1 MKHRN
6 FYRVLGIFA
15 AILAFAVMI
24 FCIKTE
30 YRNLDAYPQNET
42 GKTLCINEVMYSG
55 LGLYRDEDGDNSD
68 WIELYNYGDKPVNL
82 WGMSIA
88 DHVGINRRWYFPNY
102 VMAPGEYLIVWA
114 SAKDKVT
121 DSGQMHT
128 DFMISSSDTIT
139 LYYGRDCVDK
149 LHISAPVDPGVS
161 VGRPAKEPGALAV
174 LSNATPEMVNNT
186 RPISYLVRLD
196 DELSPPEF
204 SNESGVYS
212 SDFYLT
218 MTSEDEDAY
227 IFYTL
232 DGSEPDENSNIYS
245 EPIYIHDRSDEPNII
260 GNVKTTPNYKMNY
273 YWENT
278 YSYKGTV
285 VRARTM
291 KNGVMSDEIVTKSY
305 FISPETDLN
314 IVSLT
319 VDPADMFDER
329 DGIYVPGE
337 TYYIWKKYN
346 KESTNTVF
354 PPANYNAEEKV
365 KAHLEIMDSSG
376 SMIADNEV
384 EVEIMGAASRSNAA
398 KGLKVTMADNGEPF
412 DADMFELIPQAAVSN
427 NAEGTDSLLLRA
439 AGTDFNRTMFSDILA
454 QSIVA
459 DNMNVTYQAAEP
471 AVLFINGEYW
481 GIHNIREAY
490 GADYFNRHYGID
502 PSNLS
507 LIKLNTGV
515 DPYVPEISEGTMQDL
530 QDYLDLVE
538 YVKTHDL
545 SVQENFDYVAD
556 KIDVE
561 SFMDYFIT
569 EIYYGNDD
577 WPGNNFRIWRATQPG
592 NKYGDNKW
600 RLVLFD
606 LDDAFL
612 YPEFN
617 SVEYVLTEDYDKEIL
632 NGVNLNFDDNR
643 EIIIALMQNE
653 KFKADFFERFDQCL
667 DTVFSSEKVLAQIDE
682 LQAIYDS
689 EMPAHF
695 SRWHTQDGWLKKI
708 KNKFKYSYSEKD
720 LYTYQRWL
728 ARIENMRTFAKERPD
743 NLRSYLSDY
752 KNK

>member
-1 MKHRN
+1 MKHRGI
-6 FYRVLGIFA
+6 YRVLGIITAF
-15 AILAFAVMI
+15 LAFVI
-24 FCIKTE
+24 LILCIKTE
-30 YRNLDAYPQNET
+30 YSNIDNYPQNAT
-42 GKTLCINEVMYSG
+42 GKTLCINEVMYAN
-55 LGLYRDEDGDNSD
+55 LGLFNDEDGDSSD
-68 WIELYNYGDKPVNL
+68 WIEIYNYGEKPVNL

-88 DHVGINRRWYFPNY
+88 DHVGLNRRWYFPNY
-102 VMAPGEYLIVWA
+102 VMEPGEYLIVWA

-121 DSGQMHT
+121 DDGQMHT

-139 LYYGRDCVDK
+139 LYYGKNCVDK
-149 LHISAPVDPGVS
+149 LQISASVDPGVS
-161 VGRPAKEPGALAV
+161 VGRPAKEPRALAV
-174 LSNATPEMVNNT
+174 LSNATPEKVNNT

-196 DELSPPEF
+196 DELSPPVF

-218 MTSEDEDAY
+218 LTSEDKDAR

-232 DGSEPDENSNIYS
+232 DGSEPDEDSSIYS
-245 EPIYIHDRSDEPNII
+245 EPIHVYDRSGEPNVI
-260 GNVKTTPNYKMNY
+260 GNVKTTPNYVMNY

-291 KNGVMSDEIVTKSY
+291 KNGVMSDEITTKSY
-305 FISPETDLN
+305 YISPETDFN

-365 KAHLEIMDSSG
+365 KAHLEIMGSSG
-376 SMIADNEV
+376 EMLADNEV

-398 KGLKVTMADNGEPF
+398 KGLKVTMADNDATF
-412 DADMFELIPQAAVSN
+412 DAGMFELIPQADVTRK
-427 NAEGTDSLLLRA
+427 AEGTDSLLIRA
-439 AGTDFNRTMFSDILA
+439 AGSDFNRSMFSDILA
-454 QSIVA
+454 QSIIA
-459 DNMNVTYQAAEP
+459 DKMNVTYQAAEP

-490 GADYFNRHYGID
+490 GADYFKRHYGIS

-507 LIKLNTGV
+507 LIKLNTGLE
-515 DPYVPEISEGTMQDL
+515 PYVPEISEGTQQDL

-545 SVQENFDYVAD
+545 SVQENYDYVSS
-556 KIDVE
+556 KIDIAN
-561 SFMDYFIT
+561 FMDYYIA

-577 WPGNNFRIWRATQPG
+577 WPGNNFRIWRAKEP
-592 NKYGDNKW
+592 NNEYGDNKW
-600 RLVLFD
+600 RIVLFD

-617 SVEYVLTEDYDKEIL
+617 SVEYVLTEDYDKEVL
-632 NGVNLNFDDNR
+632 KGVNLHYDDNR

-653 KFKADFFERFDQCL
+653 TFKADFFARFDLCL
-667 DTVFSSEKVLAQIDE
+667 DSVFSSDNVLAQIDR
-682 LQAIYDS
+682 LQAIYDA

-708 KNKFKYSYSEKD
+708 KNLIKYTYSEKN

-728 ARIENMRTFAKERPD
+728 ERIENMKTFAKERPD
-743 NLRSYLSDY
+743 NLRSYLNDY
-752 KNK
+752 IEK

>member
-1 MKHRN
+1 
-6 FYRVLGIFA
+6 
-15 AILAFAVMI
+15 
-24 FCIKTE
+24 
-30 YRNLDAYPQNET
+30 
-42 GKTLCINEVMYSG
+42 
-55 LGLYRDEDGDNSD
+55 
-68 WIELYNYGDKPVNL
+68 
-82 WGMSIA
+82 
-88 DHVGINRRWYFPNY
+88 
-102 VMAPGEYLIVWA
+102 
-114 SAKDKVT
+114 
-121 DSGQMHT
+121 
-128 DFMISSSDTIT
+128 
-139 LYYGRDCVDK
+139 
-149 LHISAPVDPGVS
+149 
-161 VGRPAKEPGALAV
+161 
-174 LSNATPEMVNNT
+174 
-186 RPISYLVRLD
+186 
-196 DELSPPEF
+196 
-204 SNESGVYS
+204 
-212 SDFYLT
+212 
-218 MTSEDEDAY
+218 
-227 IFYTL
+227 
-232 DGSEPDENSNIYS
+232 
-245 EPIYIHDRSDEPNII
+245 
-260 GNVKTTPNYKMNY
+260 
-273 YWENT
+273 
-278 YSYKGTV
+278 
-285 VRARTM
+285 
-291 KNGVMSDEIVTKSY
+291 MSDEIVTKSY

-354 PPANYNAEEKV
+354 PPANYNVEEKV
-365 KAHLEIMDSSG
+365 KAYLEIMDSSG
-376 SMIADNEV
+376 AILADNEV

-398 KGLKVTMADNGEPF
+398 KGLKVTMADNGESF
-412 DADMFELIPQAAVSN
+412 DAGMFELIPQDAVST

-490 GADYFNRHYGID
+490 GADYFKRHYGIN

-545 SVQENFDYVAD
+545 SVQENFDYVAE
-556 KIDVE
+556 KIDLA
-561 SFMDYFIT
+561 SFMDYFIA

-577 WPGNNFRIWRATQPG
+577 WPGNNFRIWRAAQPG

-708 KNKFKYSYSEKD
+708 KNKFKYTYSEKD